1 MRILLTN
8 PRLLLDSILNDEPH
22 LKRYVGWMNTPRYF
36 GNFEVYTD
44 YDPTMPVSID
54 NSAYTN
60 FEKKKY
66 YALIDKIGDCPIQ
79 WITVPDV
86 VGDAEL
92 THILWRYWQPELKAF
107 GLPLAYAAQDG
118 AERFSLP
125 WADFDCLF
133 IGGTTDW
140 KLSPQAAYLI
150 QKAKRFGKLVHM
162 GRVNSDKRL
171 RYAFELGCD
180 SVDGTGYQRY
190 SKFHL
195 RNGLRYMHKL
205 HSQQSMFEA
214 LPITIPGD
222 SPDEHLSQSV
232 NRLLD

>member
-8 PRLLLDSILNDEPH
+8 PRCLLDEILFDEPC
-22 LKRYVGWMNTPRYF
+22 LRNYVGFMNTPRYY
-36 GNFEVYTD
+36 GNFEVYRE
-44 YDPTMPVSID
+44 YDPTMPVAID

-60 FEKKKY
+60 FQKEKY
-66 YALIDKIGDCPIQ
+66 MGLIDKIGDCPIQ

-86 VGDAEL
+86 VGNAEL
-92 THILWRYWQPELKAF
+92 TDILWNYWQPELG
-107 GLPLAYAAQDG
+107 GLPLAYVAQDG
-118 AERFSLP
+118 AERIQLP
-125 WADFDCLF
+125 WAEFRCLF

-140 KLSPQAAYLI
+140 KLSAAAAYLI

-205 HSQQSMFEA
+205 HSQQELFSER
-214 LPITIPGD
+214 
-222 SPDEHLSQSV
+222 S
-232 NRLLD
+232 